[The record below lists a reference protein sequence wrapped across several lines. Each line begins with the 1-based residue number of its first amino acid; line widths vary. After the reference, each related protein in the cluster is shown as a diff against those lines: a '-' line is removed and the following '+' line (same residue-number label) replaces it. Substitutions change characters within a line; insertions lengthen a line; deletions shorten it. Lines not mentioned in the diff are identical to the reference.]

1 MALSYL
7 TDINLNKNEL
17 QNAVIQTLATAPS
30 SPAEGQIYYDSS
42 VGDKQIYVYNG
53 SAWISV
59 GGDITGVTAG
69 TGLTDGGT
77 TGNVTLNV
85 IGGTGITAN
94 ANDIAITVTG
104 VTAASYGSS
113 TAIPVIAINA
123 QGQITSAATAAISST
138 LTISDDVVG
147 TPNTDGVTVGTDTLV
162 FAGTTN
168 EIDTLVSDNQV
179 KVGIVTNP
187 TLTGNVIVTGDL
199 AVNGGDINSTATT
212 LNINANS
219 TGASGTGTVV
229 IDGSLT
235 VTGTT
240 TTVNTETINLADN
253 IILLNSNATGTVTAH
268 AGIEIE
274 RGDAANVL
282 FQWNETA
289 DDWEFQAY
297 NHAGTPALTTYK
309 VPTTFSAS
317 IGDGSATA
325 YTVTHNL
332 GSKDVIVQLYDVSSF
347 DTVYADVVRTSTEVV
362 TVTFAVAPISNDI
375 RVLISKV
382 G

>member
-94 ANDIAITVTG
+94 ANDIAITATG
-104 VTAASYGSS
+104 VGATSYGSS

-199 AVNGGDINSTATT
+199 AVNGGDINSTAST

-309 VPTTFSAS
+309 IPTTFSAS
-317 IGDGSATA
+317 IGDGSTTA
-325 YTVTHNL
+325 YPVTHNL